1 MTRPTR
7 GRRADRPPLPEDEI
21 EVRVGGSP
29 EAVRGL
35 VEWLAEHTE
44 VLDQRGPYERRSGG
58 VHYYL
63 RVRHQK

>member
-1 MTRPTR
+1 VTRPTR
-7 GRRADRPPLPEDEI
+7 GRRPDRPALPDDEV

-35 VEWLAEHTE
+35 VEAIGQLAE

-58 VHYYL
+58 AHYYL
-63 RVRHQK
+63 RVRHRP